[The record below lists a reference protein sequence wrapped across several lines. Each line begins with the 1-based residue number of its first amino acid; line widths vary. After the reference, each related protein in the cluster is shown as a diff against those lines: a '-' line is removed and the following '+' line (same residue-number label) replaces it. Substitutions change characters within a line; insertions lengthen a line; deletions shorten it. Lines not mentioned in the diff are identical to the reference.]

1 MVTLTIFVVVPV
13 LVFVFTV
20 TVALQVPYV
29 AKVSTPRTIRH
40 TRAEEELTLDDSVE
54 PFGTVT
60 RVRERIVEL
69 VSRDAVVVSDLFET
83 VVPGVTTGAAIGPV
97 EAAGAVI
104 AGAVIVGAGVVV
116 GVVVCSTTGAVVVG
130 GAVTGGTVEGGTV
143 VAGGAVVGGV
153 VTTVVSFATV
163 TVMVWSV
170 VANPSLAPT
179 VTV

>member
-1 MVTLTIFVVVPV
+1 MRNERVGADSTFICANDGRTAVQRLRLMVTLTIFVVVPV

-104 AGAVIVGAGVVV
+104 VGAGAVV

-143 VAGGAVVGGV
+143 VAGGAVVG
-153 VTTVVSFATV
+153 
-163 TVMVWSV
+163 
-170 VANPSLAPT
+170 
-179 VTV
+179 

>member
-104 AGAVIVGAGVVV
+104 VGAGVVV

>member
-1 MVTLTIFVVVPV
+1 
-13 LVFVFTV
+13 
-20 TVALQVPYV
+20 VPYV
-29 AKVSTPRTIRH
+29 AKVSTPRSIRH
-40 TRAEEELTLDDSVE
+40 TLAVEELTLDDIVE

-83 VVPGVTTGAAIGPV
+83 VVPGVATGAAIGPV
-97 EAAGAVI
+97 EA

-116 GVVVCSTTGAVVVG
+116 GVVVRSTTGAVVVG
-130 GAVTGGTVEGGTV
+130 GAVEGGTV

-163 TVMVWSV
+163 TVTVWSD